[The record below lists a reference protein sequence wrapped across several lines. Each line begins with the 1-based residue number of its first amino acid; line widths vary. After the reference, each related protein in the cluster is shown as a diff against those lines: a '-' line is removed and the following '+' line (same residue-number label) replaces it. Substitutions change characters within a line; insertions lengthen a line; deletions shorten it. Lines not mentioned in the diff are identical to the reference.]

1 MQGAE
6 HQVAG
11 FCRRERQGDGFQ
23 VAHFAHH
30 DDVRVFT
37 EGSAEGPREG
47 FRVFM
52 HFALVDVAV
61 FGGNQVFDGVFKR
74 DDVVVAV
81 LVDEIHDRGQR
92 GGFTGTYGA
101 RD

>member
-1 MQGAE
+1 M
-6 HQVAG
+6 
-11 FCRRERQGDGFQ
+11 
-23 VAHFAHH
+23 
-30 DDVRVFT
+30 
-37 EGSAEGPREG
+37 
-47 FRVFM
+47 FM
-52 HFALVDVAV
+52 HFTLVDVAV